1 MSKYTDSFDNDDDE
15 FDEAEAAAMAEAMA
29 QNTKVQAEQLKLAN
43 RQMKHELLDKA
54 IFISKGWFW
63 GLLPHSV
70 KLCRVVEAYETLKKI
85 TD

>member
-1 MSKYTDSFDNDDDE
+1 MRYTDSYDEDDD
-15 FDEAEAAAMAEAMA
+15 FDEAEAEMMADAIA
-29 QNTKVQAEQLKLAN
+29 QNNKNHEEQIRLAN
-43 RQMKHELLDKA
+43 RQMKHDLLDKA

-70 KLCRVVEAYETLKKI
+70 KLHKVAEAYETLKKL